1 MTGRHYTSGFKA
13 RMVQR
18 LTGPNAPTAKD
29 LAAEVGVTGSTLGRW
44 VAKAGTVDD
53 VSRKKPPPNPS
64 HGAADAPERHQRSGR
79 EWPAVEKLRVLGAAA
94 QLDDDAL
101 GEFLRREGLHMSQ
114 LDEWRVE
121 ILAALG
127 QPASARK
134 DPNAR
139 RVLELERE
147 VARKDKAL
155 AEVTALLVLRKKL
168 AALFDSSEEEGD
180 CTDEKNDKK

>member
-1 MTGRHYTSGFKA
+1 MTGRHYSPGFKA

-44 VAKAGTVDD
+44 VVKAGTVED
-53 VSRKKPPPNPS
+53 VSRKKPPRS
-64 HGAADAPERHQRSGR
+64 TSGGTADEPERHPRSGR

-94 QLDDDAL
+94 QLDDSAL
-101 GEFLRREGLHMSQ
+101 GELLRREGLHLSQ
-114 LDEWRVE
+114 LDEWRAE
-121 ILAALG
+121 MLAALG
-127 QPASARK
+127 QPAAARK

-139 RVLELERE
+139 RVQELERE

-168 AALFDSSEEEGD
+168 TALFDSSEEEGD
-180 CTDEKNDKK
+180 STDEKHDKK

>member
-44 VAKAGTVDD
+44 VAKASTVED
-53 VSRKKPPPNPS
+53 VSKKKAPPNAPG
-64 HGAADAPERHQRSGR
+64 GAADEPERHVRSVR
-79 EWPAVEKLRVLGAAA
+79 EWPAAEKLRVLGAAA
-94 QLDDDAL
+94 QLEGEAL
-101 GEFLRREGLHMSQ
+101 GELLRREGLHTAQ
-114 LDEWRVE
+114 LDEWRAE
-121 ILAALG
+121 MLAALG
-127 QPASARK
+127 QPATARK

-139 RVLELERE
+139 RVQELERE

-180 CTDEKNDKK
+180 STDEKHDKK